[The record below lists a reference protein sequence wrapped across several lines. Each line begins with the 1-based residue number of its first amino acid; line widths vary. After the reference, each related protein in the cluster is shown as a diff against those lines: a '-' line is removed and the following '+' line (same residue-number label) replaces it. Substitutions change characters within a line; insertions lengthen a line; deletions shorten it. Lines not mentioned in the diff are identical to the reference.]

1 MLASELNLDFPRQKS
16 LDRGI
21 NHVSCHLEMLFL
33 DFQDGA
39 ILNLRY
45 VTVINLD
52 CQSHFSIDI
61 DKAVGNYS
69 VCMGMQLQITFP
81 KLNFTQ
87 FVNQNVKKLCRRLNS
102 PSLKEV
108 AC

>member
-61 DKAVGNYS
+61 DKAVRNYS

-87 FVNQNVKKLCRRLNS
+87 FVNQNVKILGRRLNS